1 MINSKTLKRMQFEDI
16 LGRQSFLV
24 QVRLPKNKTLNLLPV
39 EDVDKMRAV
48 LSETRQAYDLFKY
61 ETSFD
66 LAADDVSEI
75 CSLLAWGRAC
85 L

>member
-1 MINSKTLKRMQFEDI
+1 
-16 LGRQSFLV
+16 
-24 QVRLPKNKTLNLLPV
+24 
-39 EDVDKMRAV
+39 MRAV

-75 CSLLAWGRAC
+75 CSLLACGSC
-85 L
+85 LSMKTSAADYESFLRTSRKPANGSF